1 MTDELSLVFFGTG
14 PVAAESLEALSQQF
28 EIKLVITKPKP
39 AYHKHPAPVE
49 EMAKKKDLKLCFA
62 GTTQEIDSQIEALK
76 PASEVAAVIDFGVII
91 STKTIDYFQYG
102 IINSHFSLL
111 PRWRGADPITFT
123 LLSGDQQTGISLMK
137 IVKNLDEGP
146 IIIQKVLP
154 VEKKATQI
162 TLTRQLIDLSNETL
176 LEYLPKYI
184 NGEVTPEP
192 QPAENISYS
201 RKITKKDGDIDW
213 NKTAQHIEREIRAYA
228 GWPKSR
234 ANINKIDCI
243 ILEADISNREI
254 KPGKAEADKNKLL
267 VGCSQGSLSIKKLQP
282 AGKKPMSADEFI
294 RGYIK

>member
-1 MTDELSLVFFGTG
+1 MTDKLSLVFFGTG
-14 PVAAESLEALSQQF
+14 PVAAESLEALAQKF

-39 AYHKHPAPVE
+39 VYHKYPAPVE
-49 EMAKKKDLKLCFA
+49 EAAQKKNLKLCFA
-62 GTTQEIDSQIEALK
+62 ATTKEIDAKIEALR
-76 PASEVAAVIDFGVII
+76 PDSEVAAVIDFGVII
-91 STKTIDYFQYG
+91 STKTINYFQYG

-123 LLSGDQQTGISLMK
+123 LLNGDKQTGISLMK
-137 IVKNLDEGP
+137 IVENLDEGP

-176 LEYLPKYI
+176 SEYLPKYI
-184 NGEVTPEP
+184 NGEVAPKP

-201 RKITKKDGDIDW
+201 RKITKKDGEIDW
-213 NKTAQHIEREIRAYA
+213 NKTAQQIEREIRAYA

-234 ANINKIDCI
+234 ANIHEVDCI
-243 ILEADISNREI
+243 ILEADTISREVET
-254 KPGKAEADKNKLL
+254 GKIEADKNILL
-267 VGCSQGSLSIKKLQP
+267 VGCGRGSLSIKKLQP
-282 AGKKPMSADEFI
+282 AGKKPMSAEEFI